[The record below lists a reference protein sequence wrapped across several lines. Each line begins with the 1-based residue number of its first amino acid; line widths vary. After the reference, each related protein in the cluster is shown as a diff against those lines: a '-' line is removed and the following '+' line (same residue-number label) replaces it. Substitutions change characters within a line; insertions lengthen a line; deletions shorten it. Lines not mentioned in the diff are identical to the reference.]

1 MRPVPQSVISDPV
14 AARSVCP
21 PPILTG
27 TTELLEM
34 PRLQPQPIAIRNLH
48 PTQMTVG
55 FREVAERR
63 RRWQLASGTV
73 EAAARDLTVPVVL
86 GPCARSYVLDRHHE
100 LCALAAEG
108 VADVQV
114 AVVDD
119 MRRFGWVGFWRTLDQ
134 RGWCRPQDAE
144 GQRQNYSYIP
154 TTIDG
159 LTDDPFRSLAR
170 ALRRAD
176 GYAKQ
181 KAPFSDFLWA
191 DFLRQ
196 RISRTLINGDFEMAL
211 QEALALARNGGPATL
226 QGTKIDLRPKTLGM
240 PTKFSASGFLDTVS
254 TAAARDHASAEHVGT
269 MT

>member
-1 MRPVPQSVISDPV
+1 
-14 AARSVCP
+14 
-21 PPILTG
+21 
-27 TTELLEM
+27 
-34 PRLQPQPIAIRNLH
+34 
-48 PTQMTVG
+48 MTVG

-86 GPCARSYVLDRHHE
+86 GPCSRSYVLDRHHE

-119 MRRFGWVGFWRTLDQ
+119 MRRFEWVGFWRTLDQ

-144 GQRQNYSYIP
+144 GQRQDYSYIP

-196 RISRTLINGDFEMAL
+196 RISRTLVNDHFEIAL
-211 QEALALARNGGPATL
+211 REALALARNGGPATNRSL
-226 QGTKIDLRPKTLGM
+226 QGTKIDQRAKTQEM
-240 PTKFSASGFLDTVS
+240 PTKSSAFDPV
-254 TAAARDHASAEHVGT
+254 TAAAARGRTSADHGGT
-269 MT
+269 VT